1 MGHPQDQNRV
11 PEELV
16 HGDVGFPAAPEDQGP
31 NGGAARGQQGEAE
44 ASHRALPQSASH
56 ALDESVAREREEKDS
71 ELVNL
76 LHFYYH
82 TLPQEWTFKTQE
94 NNEPPLFVLRPS
106 L

>member
-1 MGHPQDQNRV
+1 
-11 PEELV
+11 
-16 HGDVGFPAAPEDQGP
+16 
-31 NGGAARGQQGEAE
+31 
-44 ASHRALPQSASH
+44 
-56 ALDESVAREREEKDS
+56 VAREREEKDS